1 MDLVKPTNGGISGG
15 EFAGIGIQFAL
26 VILVFTGAGIWLDR
40 RLGTSPWLLILFVF
54 LGAGG
59 QFYSLYRKAM
69 DAQRR
74 DAEQRAKARQEREN
88 K

>member
-1 MDLVKPTNGGISGG
+1 LVKPTNGGISGG